1 MLCIPNPWSQHYCA
15 GLIPAD
21 EPEFK
26 GALSYYPSESTVNV
40 TQARVIWGKG
50 TSWRKS
56 YNQINLQTSLGDISL
71 PDD

>member
-40 TQARVIWGKG
+40 TQARVI
-50 TSWRKS
+50 
-56 YNQINLQTSLGDISL
+56 
-71 PDD
+71 